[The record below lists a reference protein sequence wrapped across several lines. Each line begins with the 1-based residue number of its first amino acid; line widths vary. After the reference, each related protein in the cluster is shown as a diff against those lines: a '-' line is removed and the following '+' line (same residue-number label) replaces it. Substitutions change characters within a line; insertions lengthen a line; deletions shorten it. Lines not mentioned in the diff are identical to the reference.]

1 MSRIESKEKDIYEV
15 VSVTLTT
22 QIKDKAITGVTV
34 TGCKVTKDLSY
45 ATIYYTVMGKEPK
58 KQKVAQAL
66 ERAKGFIKREIAT
79 HVPLRKI
86 PDLIFEYDH
95 SLEQGNRIEEL
106 LRGLKSN

>member
-1 MSRIESKEKDIYEV
+1 LKAKKKTSFEV

-45 ATIYYTVMGKEPK
+45 ATIYYTVMGKDPK

-86 PDLIFEYDH
+86 PDLIF
-95 SLEQGNRIEEL
+95 RIRSFL
-106 LRGLKSN
+106 GTRKSH